1 MRARDALLEH
11 GRVPGQVDVEHR
23 VCALRIQPGRAGVRR
38 EGGTSDAGTQI
49 TVTPQITDGDR
60 LLIDYQ
66 VSLSSFVGEASDVTL
81 SPPRQQ
87 NSLTSVATV
96 PDGFAVVVG
105 GLEVEQETESA
116 SKVPLLGDLPILGAL
131 FRSKTRTMTKTR
143 FFVFLR

>member
-1 MRARDALLEH
+1 M
-11 GRVPGQVDVEHR
+11 
-23 VCALRIQPGRAGVRR
+23 
-38 EGGTSDAGTQI
+38 
-49 TVTPQITDGDR
+49 
-60 LLIDYQ
+60 
-66 VSLSSFVGEASDVTL
+66 TL